1 MSHSTPAPVPSGP
14 PPGWYQDPSAQATVR
29 WWDGYR
35 WTGHTSVTPP
45 QRSIGPKHTSV
56 TAPQPSIGPKGTA
69 THYLLPTGRSVWA
82 IAAGYLGLLSILL
95 IFAPFA
101 VGAGVV
107 ALRSI
112 SRRPELGGKGRAWFG
127 IVAGALGTAGLITL
141 LLGG

>member
-1 MSHSTPAPVPSGP
+1 MSHATPSPVPSGP
-14 PPGWYQDPSAQATVR
+14 PPGWYQDPTAQAALR
-29 WWDGYR
+29 WWDGSR
-35 WTGHTSVTPP
+35 WTG
-45 QRSIGPKHTSV
+45 HTSV

-101 VGAGVV
+101 VGAGVM

-127 IVAGALGTAGLITL
+127 VVAGALGTAGLFAL

>member
-1 MSHSTPAPVPSGP
+1 MSHSTPAPVSSGP
-14 PPGWYQDPSAQATVR
+14 PPGWYQDPSAQATLR

-35 WTGHTSVTPP
+35 WTG
-45 QRSIGPKHTSV
+45 HTSV

-101 VGAGVV
+101 VAAGVV

-112 SRRPELGGKGRAWFG
+112 SRRPDLGGKGRAWFG
-127 IVAGALGTAGLITL
+127 IAAGALGTAGLLAL
-141 LLGG
+141 LLTG

>member
-1 MSHSTPAPVPSGP
+1 MSHGTPAPVPSGP
-14 PPGWYQDPSAQATVR
+14 PPGWYQDPSAQAAVR

-35 WTGHTSVTPP
+35 WTGHTSVT
-45 QRSIGPKHTSV
+45 T
-56 TAPQPSIGPKGTA
+56 PQPRDGAKGTA
-69 THYLLPTGRSVWA
+69 THYLLPTGRSAWA
-82 IAAGYLGLLSILL
+82 IAAGYLGLLSVLL

-112 SRRPELGGKGRAWFG
+112 SRCPELGGKGRAWFG
-127 IVAGALGTAGLITL
+127 TVAGALGTAGLIAL